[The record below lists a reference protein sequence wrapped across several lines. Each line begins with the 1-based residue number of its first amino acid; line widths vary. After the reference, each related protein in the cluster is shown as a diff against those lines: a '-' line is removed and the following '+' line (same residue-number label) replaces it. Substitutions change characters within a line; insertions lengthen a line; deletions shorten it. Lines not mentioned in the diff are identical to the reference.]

1 MLDFVVAPTFV
12 AFNSPPLNKSI
23 VGIPRIPYF
32 VGVLGSLS
40 MLCLAIVTLSF
51 ISFEISS
58 RIGPICLH
66 GPHHS
71 AQKSTT
77 VGSSDFITSYSKLLS
92 VTSFV
97 GINTN

>member
-40 MLCLAIVTLSF
+40 MLCFAITTSSF
-51 ISFEISS
+51 NSSEISS
-58 RIGPICLH
+58 RTGPICLQ
-66 GPHHS
+66 GP
-71 AQKSTT
+71 KILY
-77 VGSSDFITSYSKLLS
+77 G
-92 VTSFV
+92 
-97 GINTN
+97 